1 MHSPAD
7 INSFL
12 IGFAEITGDW
22 TKVPLTTTLSKS
34 TRKPSSAHL
43 LQPAPFPMDI
53 WIITAILLI
62 TLFLLISEVISVDLT
77 AIGIMVLLVVS
88 GILTPKEAIG
98 GFANPAVITVGAMFV
113 VSKGMMRTGG
123 VEFLG
128 RKILS
133 IARGNYKLALMI
145 ILLSVAVASAFINNT
160 PVVILFIPVVMT
172 MCCEFGLSPSKF
184 LIPVSYASILAGTC
198 TLIGTS
204 TNIIISDLS
213 VDYGFDGLSMF
224 ELSPLGVP
232 LAAAGIFFLYF
243 AAPKVLPALANPI
256 CQLQDSGHRLY
267 LAEFKIPAK
276 SNLIGR
282 SPGEIFR
289 QKYPSINVLELIN
302 KSHIYH
308 PGRVQMFIAA
318 DDILLVKGSL
328 NDLVAVLHNEEI
340 ELPSSEKDLVLGAQ
354 KDAPIVVELI
364 ISPHSSLRGQQL
376 VQTHL
381 AKDPNVHIIAVKRSN
396 LHLAERQIHD
406 VRLQTGDVLLI
417 WCHESKL
424 GSIRFGN
431 DYIVVEDVYEELVHK
446 RKAWW
451 SIINFICMIGTA
463 SLGLADIMT
472 CALTAAFLMIVTG
485 CLQMRDAYR
494 ALQGDVLLLIAGTIA
509 LGIAMQK
516 SGASQLYAEGF
527 LSLFS
532 GSSPLIIL
540 GAMVLLT
547 SICTQILSNNATAVL
562 LLPIA
567 ISTAL
572 SIGVDPKPFIV
583 GICFGASACFATP
596 MGYQTNLMVYGPGGY
611 SFTDYMKL
619 GVPLNAFVVVA
630 STLCIPLIWS
640 F

>member
-1 MHSPAD
+1 
-7 INSFL
+7 
-12 IGFAEITGDW
+12 
-22 TKVPLTTTLSKS
+22 
-34 TRKPSSAHL
+34 
-43 LQPAPFPMDI
+43 MDI
-53 WIITAILLI
+53 WIISAILFFTVYLLI
-62 TLFLLISEVISVDLT
+62 TEKISVDLT

-88 GILTPKEAIG
+88 RVLTPKEAIG

-128 RKILS
+128 RKI
-133 IARGNYKLALMI
+133 INMAQGNYKLALII

-213 VDYGFDGLSMF
+213 VSFGYDGLTMF
-224 ELSPLGVP
+224 ELGTLGVP
-232 LAAAGIFFLYF
+232 LAIAGIIFIYF
-243 AAPKVLPALANPI
+243 VAPKVLPALANPI
-256 CQLQDSGHRLY
+256 CQLQDSAHRQY
-267 LAEFKIPAK
+267 LAELKIPEK
-276 SNLIGR
+276 STFIGKN
-282 SPGEIFR
+282 PDEIFEE
-289 QKYPSINVLELIN
+289 KYPSIKVIELIK
-302 KSHIYH
+302 KSLIYH
-308 PGRVQMFIAA
+308 PKRIKMAITAEDV
-318 DDILLVKGSL
+318 LLVKGSL
-328 NDLVAVLHNEEI
+328 NDLVAILHNEEV
-340 ELPSSEKDLVLGAQ
+340 ELPTSENGLVLGAQ

-364 ISPHSSLRGQQL
+364 ISPHSALRGQQL
-376 VQTHL
+376 FQTDL
-381 AKDPNVHIIAVKRSN
+381 LKDPDVNIIAVKRTN
-396 LHLAERQIHD
+396 LHLTERQIHD
-406 VRLQTGDVLLI
+406 IRLQTGDILLI
-417 WCHESKL
+417 WCHEKKL
-424 GSIRFGN
+424 EAIRSGTE
-431 DYIVVEDVYEELVHK
+431 YIVIEDVYEELIHK

-463 SLGLADIMT
+463 TLGIADIMT
-472 CALTAAFLMIVTG
+472 CALTAAFFMIITG

-509 LGIAMQK
+509 LGTAMQK
-516 SGASQLYAEGF
+516 TGASQLYAEAF
-527 LSLFS
+527 LGLFS
-532 GSSPLIIL
+532 GFSPAVVL
-540 GAMVLLT
+540 GAVILLT

-572 SIGVDPKPFIV
+572 AIGVDPKPFIV

-611 SFTDYMKL
+611 SFMDYMKL
-619 GVPLNAFVVVA
+619 GIPLNIFVVVA
-630 STLCIPLIWS
+630 STLFIPLIWP